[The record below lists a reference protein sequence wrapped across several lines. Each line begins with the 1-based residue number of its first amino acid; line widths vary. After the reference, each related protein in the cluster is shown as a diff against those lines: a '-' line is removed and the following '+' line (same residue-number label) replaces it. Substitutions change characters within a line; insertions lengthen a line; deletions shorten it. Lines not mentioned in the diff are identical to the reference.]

1 MTLPLGGVRDK
12 AQEPSVD
19 LLNDKVAQRLILY
32 ATPVPVSIFSVSA
45 FSQSARIFP
54 LAPKAL

>member
-19 LLNDKVAQRLILY
+19 LLNDKVAQHLILY
-32 ATPVPVSIFSVSA
+32 ATPVPVSILSISVFSN
-45 FSQSARIFP
+45 SARIFSLVP
-54 LAPKAL
+54 EAH